1 MNNEQKRKWFQC
13 SHVWCK
19 EIIGKHKDLN
29 YKAQLGLC
37 MKELIRQKKNNEH
50 NLF

>member
-1 MNNEQKRKWFQC
+1 MSSEQLRRWLIC

-19 EIIGKHKDLN
+19 ELVNKYGGN
-29 YKAQLGLC
+29 YNAQLALC
-37 MKELIRQKKNNEH
+37 MKELIRQKKNGMH